1 MAEGHDKYLET
12 LNFVVNF
19 LHEEGF
25 HKAHN
30 VLLQEFSTR
39 LQGSASPSAEGA
51 VFATSRQSISACSAP
66 PSTSEYGERALE
78 ALSPP
83 RSKSAQAGPSWEG
96 FPGPLAQPKAA
107 STAGAVESA
116 PVQGP
121 PLTVPKQAA
130 ASPTSAPPSRAG
142 KARVYRAAHQ
152 RHRPVWDGE
161 VDDYENMEDPGYS
174 RRDVPSQARFAETEL
189 DACSEDGSE
198 RAYFMHQPGDLNYDD
213 IESEVS
219 ASDPEGITAA
229 SSVQSGQYGAF
240 SGDAHDETWDL
251 GPTDIKFA
259 EPVSTPSKSPEKQEP
274 EERRPV
280 LSRVESLSSS
290 FKDFEMERGFN
301 ADGEGEGQI
310 SSKVSESEH
319 VADPAEVIDFPVS
332 VVNHED
338 VELFRHNRQS
348 PTSSMDVARGSLAPS
363 VAPSE
368 GQAPE
373 SASGKERGRRK
384 GSAKNM
390 LLKTFAAGR
399 NSNGREN
406 GPATGGGSANAG
418 ALGGGGFSFPVTPPS
433 DEPEQRLF
441 TSWPSVRSS
450 CTSEPVA
457 TSDDDNAL
465 PAEYADDEYSKYR
478 LSSRSTSLAAQD
490 FPADRKTTDGD
501 ASGAP
506 PSPDGA
512 STSGNI
518 GGSFVDTADA
528 GLEWEFKPPVDRLAK
543 REREPSLEF
552 STPNTDDES
561 AGTPKAL
568 SLAASGAQP
577 DLSSSASPGQP
588 GPSPEVAEDPSEG
601 SAASGRHSRTGEV
614 AAATLDVPAFAVVPP
629 VPAEAGA
636 ATASSQQPSQQ
647 GPQAETMDRKDSS
660 QVVAHSINFDVEELG
675 AESHDGGDAEPCPQS
690 PAAEGAAACPGR
702 PDQTQP
708 PLQQQKDEEE
718 DSGEPAI
725 RRSDL
730 AVASF
735 SEPTSYDGNE
745 ADVDEPLDGQVDGLD
760 DSINAMF
767 NDDDDATGPTSAG
780 GRSSAPPRGYGLDE
794 AGERITATLYDQGDA
809 ADEEEEMGVGSLVGT
824 AAEIPDEWG
833 EEDRLQAPEEA
844 KDSACNRPESSVMPR
859 YHMDEQGNVL
869 YEYEAG
875 YIDKK
880 YEVFELRII
889 HRRHRTGFEETKDFP
904 IRLNDLIAGRYQVM
918 DFLGSAA
925 FSRAVQAL
933 DVKTGQLVCLKIIKN
948 NKDYFDQSLDE
959 IKLLK
964 YVNSMDPNDEYA
976 IVRLYDFFYYKEH
989 LFLVCELLRAN
1000 LYEFQ
1005 KYNKESGD
1013 ELYFTNA
1020 RIQRI
1025 ARQALRSLAFL
1036 HSLGLI
1042 HSDLKPENILI
1053 KSYSRCEVK
1062 VIDLGSSCF
1071 ITDQLSSYVQSRS
1084 YRAPE
1089 VILGLP
1095 YDYKVDVWSLGCILA
1110 ELSSGYV
1117 LFQNDSLATL
1127 LARLEGILGP
1137 IPEWMLHKG
1146 RYAHRFYTRS
1156 GMLYERPSTTQRY
1169 ELLLPKRTSLR
1180 HRMPDAD
1187 EGLLEFVS
1195 YLLTVDPRKRPTAA
1209 EALKHPWLQQEY
1221 PSLDG

>member
-51 VFATSRQSISACSAP
+51 IFATSRQSISACSAP

-96 FPGPLAQPKAA
+96 FPGPPAQPKAA

-116 PVQGP
+116 PLHGAP
-121 PLTVPKQAA
+121 TNSKQTA
-130 ASPTSAPPSRAG
+130 ASPPTVAPIKSGKTRVSRP
-142 KARVYRAAHQ
+142 AHQ
-152 RHRPVWDGE
+152 RHRPIWDGE
-161 VDDYENMEDPGYS
+161 IDDYENMEDPGYS
-174 RRDVPSQARFAETEL
+174 RREVASQARFAETEL
-189 DACSEDGSE
+189 DVCSEDGSE

-213 IESEVS
+213 IDSEVS

-251 GPTDIKFA
+251 GPADIKFA
-259 EPVSTPSKSPEKQEP
+259 DPVSTPSKSPEKQEA

-301 ADGEGEGQI
+301 VDGEAEGQL
-310 SSKVSESEH
+310 SSKVSECEH
-319 VADPAEVIDFPVS
+319 TADPEVIDFPVT

-338 VELFRHNRQS
+338 VELFRRGRQS

-368 GQAPE
+368 GQASE
-373 SASGKERGRRK
+373 GAGAKERSQRK
-384 GSAKNM
+384 GSTKHMM
-390 LLKTFAAGR
+390 LLKTLAAGR
-399 NSNGREN
+399 
-406 GPATGGGSANAG
+406 TGDVRGNTTTTGSGSANA
-418 ALGGGGFSFPVTPPS
+418 GGGFSFPVTPPS

-457 TSDDDNAL
+457 TWDDDNAL
-465 PAEYADDEYSKYR
+465 PAEYADDEYLKYR

-490 FPADRKTTDGD
+490 FPAERKTTDGD

-512 STSGNI
+512 STSGINI
-518 GGSFVDTADA
+518 GLPDA
-528 GLEWEFKPPVDRLAK
+528 TDVVLEWEFKPPIDRLIDGV
-543 REREPSLEF
+543 REPSLEF
-552 STPNTDDES
+552 STANTEDES

-568 SLAASGAQP
+568 SLSGSGQHP
-577 DLSSSASPGQP
+577 DA
-588 GPSPEVAEDPSEG
+588 
-601 SAASGRHSRTGEV
+601 RNT
-614 AAATLDVPAFAVVPP
+614 TLQEP
-629 VPAEAGA
+629 
-636 ATASSQQPSQQ
+636 
-647 GPQAETMDRKDSS
+647 GPQAGVASSYGSISKPACTQLTLTGSVGVESIGLPSLGMDSPMVLGADATGASAEQPAPQADGIDRKDSS
-660 QVVAHSINFDVEELG
+660 HVVAHSINFDVEELG
-675 AESHDGGDAEPCPQS
+675 AESHDGGDAEPASQLLTSVGTAVRHGRLDQIHGQQSLPQ
-690 PAAEGAAACPGR
+690 PEEAAAV
-702 PDQTQP
+702 
-708 PLQQQKDEEE
+708 
-718 DSGEPAI
+718 I
-725 RRSDL
+725 VRRSDIM
-730 AVASF
+730 VTSF
-735 SEPTSYDGNE
+735 SEPASCDGNE
-745 ADVDEPLDGQVDGLD
+745 ADVDEPLDGQGDGVGESLTA
-760 DSINAMF
+760 IF
-767 NDDDDATGPTSAG
+767 NDDKEAAA
-780 GRSSAPPRGYGLDE
+780 RSLSVAAQAYGLLETGDRISAILFDE
-794 AGERITATLYDQGDA
+794 HTAP
-809 ADEEEEMGVGSLVGT
+809 DEDEDDELGVGSLVGT
-824 AAEIPDEWG
+824 TADVPEEWG
-833 EEDRLQAPEEA
+833 EEDRLRAPEA
-844 KDSACNRPESSVMPR
+844 KDSVRGRPDSAVIPR
-859 YHMDEQGNVL
+859 YHMDEHGNLL
-869 YEYEAG
+869 YEYEAD

-918 DFLGSAA
+918 DLLGSAA

-933 DVKTGQLVCLKIIKN
+933 DIKTGQLVCLKIIKN

-964 YVNSMDPNDEYA
+964 YVNTMDPNDEYA

-1117 LFQNDSLATL
+1117 LFQNDSLSTL

-1156 GMLYERPSTTQRY
+1156 GMLYERSPTTQRY

>member
-1 MAEGHDKYLET
+1 MD
-12 LNFVVNF
+12 
-19 LHEEGF
+19 
-25 HKAHN
+25 
-30 VLLQEFSTR
+30 
-39 LQGSASPSAEGA
+39 
-51 VFATSRQSISACSAP
+51 
-66 PSTSEYGERALE
+66 
-78 ALSPP
+78 
-83 RSKSAQAGPSWEG
+83 
-96 FPGPLAQPKAA
+96 
-107 STAGAVESA
+107 
-116 PVQGP
+116 
-121 PLTVPKQAA
+121 
-130 ASPTSAPPSRAG
+130 
-142 KARVYRAAHQ
+142 
-152 RHRPVWDGE
+152 
-161 VDDYENMEDPGYS
+161 DPGYS
-174 RRDVPSQARFAETEL
+174 RRDVPSQTRFAETEL

-213 IESEVS
+213 VESEVS

-229 SSVQSGQYGAF
+229 SSVVSGHF
-240 SGDAHDETWDL
+240 PGDAHDETWDL

-290 FKDFEMERGFN
+290 FKDFEMERGLN
-301 ADGEGEGQI
+301 ADDEGAGHI
-310 SSKVSESEH
+310 SSKVSESEY
-319 VADPAEVIDFPVS
+319 VADPEVIDFPVT
-332 VVNHED
+332 VVDHAD
-338 VELFRHNRQS
+338 VELFRQNRHS
-348 PTSSMDVARGSLAPS
+348 PTSSLDVAAGSLAPS
-363 VAPSE
+363 VVLSE
-368 GQAPE
+368 PQHGTDGGG
-373 SASGKERGRRK
+373 SADRGRRK
-384 GSAKNM
+384 AAKSTS
-390 LLKTFAAGR
+390 LLKALATGR
-399 NSNGREN
+399 DPREN
-406 GPATGGGSANAG
+406 GAPASAGSGGSGSTSGPERGGSSGGGAVLAPKLPSAPLG
-418 ALGGGGFSFPVTPPS
+418 GGGGFSFPVTPPS
-433 DEPEQRLF
+433 DEPDQRLF

-457 TSDDDNAL
+457 ISDDDNAL
-465 PAEYADDEYSKYR
+465 PAEYADEEYSKYR

-490 FPADRKTTDGD
+490 FPSERKTTDGE
-501 ASGAP
+501 ASP
-506 PSPDGA
+506 PPHSPDGL
-512 STSGNI
+512 STSGNNAA
-518 GGSFVDTADA
+518 VDAADIA
-528 GLEWEFKPPVDRLAK
+528 LEWEFKPPLMQ
-543 REREPSLEF
+543 EESREPSLEF
-552 STPNTDDES
+552 STPNSDDEG
-561 AGTPKAL
+561 AGTPTAVSVSAGGSGEAGGSVAKGGGEDAGAGLEGGAL
-568 SLAASGAQP
+568 DTHNESVSLA
-577 DLSSSASPGQP
+577 
-588 GPSPEVAEDPSEG
+588 
-601 SAASGRHSRTGEV
+601 GELE
-614 AAATLDVPAFAVVPP
+614 AAATHVVLQPHRPP
-629 VPAEAGA
+629 STVAEEGA
-636 ATASSQQPSQQ
+636 
-647 GPQAETMDRKDSS
+647 
-660 QVVAHSINFDVEELG
+660 
-675 AESHDGGDAEPCPQS
+675 DGGDAEGVERKGSHVMAHSIHFDTDDHEVEQSHDTADAQSEAVSVSTARDLQLPQPHAQEAQEPELALGFGLGLDQDPGVDLDLALQGRGS
-690 PAAEGAAACPGR
+690 TAERQASDGAAA
-702 PDQTQP
+702 
-708 PLQQQKDEEE
+708 
-718 DSGEPAI
+718 
-725 RRSDL
+725 
-730 AVASF
+730 F
-735 SEPTSYDGNE
+735 SEPGSYDGDD
-745 ADVDEPLDGQVDGLD
+745 ADVDEPDARRPRPRDHVAVDELG
-760 DSINAMF
+760 I
-767 NDDDDATGPTSAG
+767 
-780 GRSSAPPRGYGLDE
+780 GLDE
-794 AGERITATLYDQGDA
+794 EGGLDVL
-809 ADEEEEMGVGSLVGT
+809 ADEHELGGDDDELGLGREEGEVEVDHGEEGETTPG
-824 AAEIPDEWG
+824 AAEPARSGRPDST
-833 EEDRLQAPEEA
+833 LT
-844 KDSACNRPESSVMPR
+844 PR
-859 YHMDEQGNVL
+859 YHMDEHGNVM
-869 YEYEAG
+869 YEYEPE

-964 YVNSMDPNDEYA
+964 YVNTMDPNDEYA

-1110 ELSSGYV
+1110 ELSSGFV

-1137 IPEWMLHKG
+1137 VPEWMLHKG

-1156 GMLYERPSTTQRY
+1156 GMLYERSATTQRY

-1187 EGLLEFVS
+1187 EGLLEFVAH
-1195 YLLTVDPRKRPTAA
+1195 LLTVDPRKRPTAA

-1221 PSLDG
+1221 PSLDA